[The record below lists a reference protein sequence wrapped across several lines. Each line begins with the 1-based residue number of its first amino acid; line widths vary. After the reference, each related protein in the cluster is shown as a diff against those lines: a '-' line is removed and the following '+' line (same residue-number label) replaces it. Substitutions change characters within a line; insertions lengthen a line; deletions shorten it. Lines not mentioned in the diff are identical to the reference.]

1 MADKTKVGKE
11 YAPIRWEV
19 ERGKIAEFAKAIG
32 DPNPI
37 YLDRQAAIRE
47 GYKDTPA
54 PPTFLTVP
62 MMWSSSMPGVIT
74 DLAINFMMVL
84 HGEEE
89 YEYYRQIYP
98 GDILTGIPRV
108 ASIEEKTS
116 KAGRKMD
123 MVTIEILY
131 TDQMNEK
138 VAKARSLL
146 VERK

>member
-1 MADKTKVGKE
+1 MADKSKVGKE
-11 YAPIRWEV
+11 YPPVAWEV
-19 ERGKIAEFAKAIG
+19 ERGKIAELVKAIG
-32 DPNPI
+32 DTNPI
-37 YLDRQAAIRE
+37 YLDKQEAMKQ

-62 MMWSSSMPGVIT
+62 MMWSSSMPGVIN
-74 DLAINFMMVL
+74 DLKINFMMVL

-89 YEYYRQIYP
+89 YEYYREIYP
-98 GDILTGIPRV
+98 GDKITGSPRV

-116 KAGRKMD
+116 KSGSKMD

-131 TDQMNEK
+131 TDQNGEK